1 MYANFAILWQL
12 LLQVCLYRDK
22 IILYLLCQGVYF
34 ASAIKR
40 KTTKMELE
48 RLSERNKQHLAA
60 ATALYEQS
68 FPYLEKRSEGEQSRV
83 MNNPDYRFD
92 LITDDDRLLGILAY
106 WEKADFLY
114 VEHFAILPEF
124 RGRGFATRTLEILK
138 NQTNKNLILEI
149 DPPVDDVSEKR
160 YRFYQK
166 CGFVMNPHCHTQAK
180 YHLGDGELQLKI
192 LSYPR
197 EITKEEY
204 ATFKRFVDD
213 EVSVKPIDELTVR
226 PMQDCDDKTQVAKL
240 IYLSD
245 RYIYPY
251 WFDSIED
258 GEKVIAKMTSLPTLY
273 NQKNVTVAVTK
284 DGFVAGAM
292 VSKRTPVVENEEEI
306 RKAFEE
312 AGVKCDERTHKI
324 FCDYYAKMFDE
335 KDYYYVA
342 NVAVDPLF
350 RGKGIASKLITQT
363 VSDKGE
369 CHLECVIANPG
380 AWKLYQRLG
389 FEIVEEY
396 PGVFDVPCY
405 AMVKK

>member
-1 MYANFAILWQL
+1 M
-12 LLQVCLYRDK
+12 K
-22 IILYLLCQGVYF
+22 
-34 ASAIKR
+34 
-40 KTTKMELE
+40 LE
-48 RLSERNKQHLAA
+48 RLSETNKKHLAA
-60 ATALYEQS
+60 AMALYEQS
-68 FPYLEKRSEGEQSRV
+68 FPYLEKRSEGEQARV
-83 MNNPDYRFD
+83 LGKSDYHFD
-92 LITDDDRLLGILAY
+92 FITDNDNFVGILAY
-106 WEKADFLY
+106 WEKDNFIY
-114 VEHFAILPEF
+114 VEHFAILPEL
-124 RGRGFATRTLEILK
+124 RGNSYGTKALDALK
-138 NQTNKNLILEI
+138 QQTEKSIVLEI
-149 DPPVDDVSEKR
+149 DQPVDDTSVKR
-160 YRFYQK
+160 FDFYQK
-166 CGFVMNPHCHTQAK
+166 RGFVMNSHAHIQAK

-197 EITKEEY
+197 EITKDEY
-204 ATFKRFVDD
+204 ISFKSFIDN

-226 PMQDCDDKTQVAKL
+226 PMQDCDDKMQVAKL

-258 GEKVIAKMTSLPTLY
+258 GEKVIAQMTSLPTLY
-273 NQKNVTVAVTK
+273 NQKNITVAVTK
-284 DGFVAGAM
+284 DGFVVGAM
-292 VSKRTPVVENEEEI
+292 VSKRAPVVENEEDI
-306 RKAFEE
+306 RKAFEQ

-324 FCDYYAKMFDE
+324 YCDYYAKMFDD

-342 NVAVDPLF
+342 NVTVDPMF